1 MQELIKRLRS
11 FAEYEADLDDE
22 SKFERIE
29 WESADLI
36 ESQAAEIE
44 KYKALCDQLRDALE
58 EAMYSNSTSR
68 AIDKSVAANTAWRAM
83 K

>member
-1 MQELIKRLRS
+1 MSRLCRLKTASHGEDGKWAYGEIIKLRQ
-11 FAEYEADLDDE
+11 A
-22 SKFERIE
+22 
-29 WESADLI
+29 I

-58 EAMYSNSTSR
+58 EAMYSYSTQRS
-68 AIDKSVAANTAWRAM
+68 IDKSIAAKKAWRAM

>member
-1 MQELIKRLRS
+1 MITDQD
-11 FAEYEADLDDE
+11 YWDE
-22 SKFERIE
+22 QQK
-29 WESADLI
+29 LI

-68 AIDKSVAANTAWRAM
+68 AIDKSIAAKKAWRAM